1 MQQSPISQSSSISSI
16 NQSVLDEAI
25 KMSMDESSNLPK
37 PNISDHESFLSETF
51 GCDVD
56 SFKNEQN
63 KICYKILFNNLD
75 DAHDSKD
82 HIRRCFDI
90 ILAVVEEKA
99 QGSQAQ
105 SETIYSMILTQD
117 DVEKIQK
124 KQQEKYPA
132 QNFPSSQSDVG
143 AKAKESFDF
152 SLLSPEDSLNL
163 AILKSRN
170 IDVSTILNQDNDQ
183 IKIQFVIK
191 SDNEEQINDYKS
203 ILGLE
208 KEIKTENGFF
218 TMTLDSAEID
228 TLIARLNQDDLS
240 IEVSSLEPIKESKR
254 GMVLAAA
261 CDLGIE
267 VISRSDS
274 PMPEV
279 PLAQHEASASAK
291 VDSQILK
298 QVPLSVLASYQ
309 VPAKVEAPA
318 PAKVEVLAKP
328 ESPAQPEALEPAQSQ
343 DRQLNSDG
351 IVSAEIMSG
360 GQVIKSSRD
369 LNLYGS
375 ESDKPAPAEN
385 TKPCSCFSVIIN
397 RLANLC
403 GLGR

>member
-1 MQQSPISQSSSISSI
+1 MQQSPNIKASRSSSID
-16 NQSVLDEAI
+16 QSELSEAI
-25 KMSMDESSNLPK
+25 KMTMDESSNLPK

-105 SETIYSMILTQD
+105 SKTTYSMILTQD

-132 QNFPSSQSDVG
+132 QNLPSSQSDVG
-143 AKAKESFDF
+143 AKAKESSDF
-152 SLLSPEDSLNL
+152 SLLSHKDSLNL

-203 ILGLE
+203 FLGPD
-208 KEIKTENGFF
+208 KEIKSENGFF
-218 TMTLDSAEID
+218 KMTLDSAEIE
-228 TLIARLNQDDLS
+228 TLIARLNHADLS
-240 IEVSSLEPIKESKR
+240 TEVLSQEQSRELMGER
-254 GMVLAAA
+254 VLAADEQRRGQQGNFGSA
-261 CDLGIE
+261 CDLE
-267 VISRSDS
+267 FDVISRDGS

-279 PLAQHEASASAK
+279 PS
-291 VDSQILK
+291 
-298 QVPLSVLASYQ
+298 LASYQ
-309 VPAKVEAPA
+309 APPAQDEVLASAQPEAPA
-318 PAKVEVLAKP
+318 
-328 ESPAQPEALEPAQSQ
+328 PAQPEALAPAQSQ

-360 GQVIKSSRD
+360 GKVIKSSRD

-375 ESDKPAPAEN
+375 ESDKPAPTEN
-385 TKPCSCFSVIIN
+385 PKPCSCFSVIIN
-397 RLANLC
+397 RLANRC
-403 GLGR
+403 GRGR